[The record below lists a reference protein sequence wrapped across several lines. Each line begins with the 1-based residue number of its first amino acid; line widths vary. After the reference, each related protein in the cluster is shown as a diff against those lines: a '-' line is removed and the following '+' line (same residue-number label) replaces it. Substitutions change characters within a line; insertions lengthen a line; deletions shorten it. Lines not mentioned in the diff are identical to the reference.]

1 MRPPKPRVRWAS
13 LRATDMAREL
23 PPTAGLP
30 LRLTDLWPGRAPFA
44 ENVAA
49 WLGVGP
55 LQLECSGTAAMVVA
69 LRAMHRLRP
78 QRDEV
83 IVPAWTCPLVAWA
96 IHRAGLKLRLCDLA
110 SNHFDMDTTQLRTLA
125 GERTLAIV
133 PTHLAGRIADVNLA
147 LDVAHRVGAYVLE
160 DAAQAL
166 GAQQDGRSLGLLG
179 DAGFFSLAVGKGLTL
194 FEGGLLL
201 TRDPVLR
208 DAFAVSHDATIRPD
222 ARMDW
227 QRALELIGYTLA
239 YRPSLL
245 PLAYG
250 RPLRKALAA
259 HDPVAAVGDDFGADI
274 PLHTVSTWRQAVG
287 SRALVRLPAFLEATR
302 AQALP
307 RVARLRQIPGITV
320 FDDAP
325 RQRGVWPFLL
335 LTLPGEAARDEALRT
350 LWTAGLGVSRLFIHA
365 LPDYAY
371 LRHIVPDTALPNAR
385 DFAARSLTIT
395 NSLWMDEATFESI
408 CVVLERT
415 VGA

>member
-1 MRPPKPRVRWAS
+1 MP
-13 LRATDMAREL
+13 REL

-30 LRLTDLWPGRAPFA
+30 LRLSDLWPGRAPFA
-44 ENVAA
+44 ERVAQ
-49 WLGVGP
+49 WLEVEH

-83 IVPAWTCPLVAWA
+83 IVPAWTCPLVALA
-96 IHRAGLKLRLCDLA
+96 IHRAGLKPRLCDLA
-110 SNHFDMDTTQLRTLA
+110 PGHFDMDFVQLCMLA
-125 GERTLAIV
+125 GPRTLAIV
-133 PTHLAGRIADVNLA
+133 PTHLAGRVADVNAA

-166 GAQQDGRSLGLLG
+166 GARQGGHSVGLLG

-208 DAFAVSHDATIRPD
+208 DAFAASHAEIIRRDAKMD
-222 ARMDW
+222 A
-227 QRALELIGYTLA
+227 QRALELLGYAAA

-245 PLAYG
+245 SLAYG

-259 HDPVAAVGDDFGADI
+259 NDPVAAVGDDFDREI
-274 PLHTVSTWRQAVG
+274 PLHTVSHWRQAVG
-287 SRALVRLPAFLEATR
+287 ARALPRLPAFLGATR

-307 RVARLRQIPGITV
+307 RVARLRRIPGITV

-325 RQRGVWPFLL
+325 GQQGTWPFLL
-335 LTLPGEAARDEALRT
+335 LTLADEARRDAALDA
-350 LWTAGLGVSRLFIHA
+350 LWTRGLGVSRLFIHA
-365 LPDYAY
+365 LPDYGY
-371 LRHIVPDTALPNAR
+371 LRDIIADTSLPNAR
-385 DFAARSLTIT
+385 SFAARSLTIT
-395 NSLWMDEATFESI
+395 NSPWLDEATFESI
-408 CVVLERT
+408 CAVLER
-415 VGA
+415 VSA

>member
-1 MRPPKPRVRWAS
+1 MS
-13 LRATDMAREL
+13 REL

-44 ENVAA
+44 ERVAE
-49 WLGVGP
+49 WLGVEQ

-83 IVPAWTCPLVAWA
+83 IVPAWTCPLVALA
-96 IHRAGLKLRLCDLA
+96 IHRAGLKPRLCDLA
-110 SNHFDMDTTQLRTLA
+110 PGHFDMDYAGLCTLA
-125 GERTLAIV
+125 GPRTLAIV
-133 PTHLAGRIADVNLA
+133 PTHLAGRVADVNAA

-166 GAQQDGRSLGLLG
+166 GAQHNGRSVGLLG

-208 DAFAVSHDATIRPD
+208 DAFAASHDTTIRAD
-222 ARMDW
+222 LKMDW

-245 PLAYG
+245 SLAYG

-259 HDPVAAVGDDFGADI
+259 NDPVAAVGDDFGPDI
-274 PLHTVSTWRQAVG
+274 PLHTVSPWRQAVG
-287 SRALVRLPAFLEATR
+287 ARALPRLPAFLDDTR
-302 AQALP
+302 HQAL
-307 RVARLRQIPGITV
+307 RRIERLRRIPGVTV
-320 FDDAP
+320 FSDTPGTQGA
-325 RQRGVWPFLL
+325 WPFLL
-335 LTLPGEAARDEALRT
+335 LTLPDEATRDAALGT
-350 LWTAGLGVSRLFIHA
+350 LWTAGLGVSRLFIHV
-365 LPDYAY
+365 LPDYGY
-371 LRHIVPDTALPNAR
+371 LRDIVTDAPLPNAR

-395 NSLWMDEATFESI
+395 NSLWLDEATFEAI
-408 CVVLERT
+408 CLQLERS
-415 VGA
+415 VG

>member
-1 MRPPKPRVRWAS
+1 MS
-13 LRATDMAREL
+13 REL

-30 LRLTDLWPGRAPFA
+30 LRLSDLWPGRAPFA
-44 ENVAA
+44 ERVAD
-49 WLGVGP
+49 WLGVEH

-83 IVPAWTCPLVAWA
+83 IVPAWTCPLVAFA
-96 IHRAGLKLRLCDLA
+96 IHRAGLKPRLCDLA
-110 SNHFDMDTTQLRTLA
+110 PDHFDMDFVQLCTLA
-125 GERTLAIV
+125 GPRTLAIV
-133 PTHLAGRIADVNLA
+133 PTHLAGRVADVNAA

-166 GAQQDGRSLGLLG
+166 GAKQGGRSVGLLG

-208 DAFAVSHDATIRPD
+208 DAFAASHAETIRPD
-222 ARMDW
+222 TKMDW
-227 QRALELIGYTLA
+227 QRALELIGYAVA

-245 PLAYG
+245 SLAYG

-259 HDPVAAVGDDFGADI
+259 NDPVAAVGDDFGPDI
-274 PLHTVSTWRQAVG
+274 PLHTVSHWRQAVG
-287 SRALVRLPAFLEATR
+287 ARALLRLPVFLGATR

-307 RVARLRQIPGITV
+307 RVERLRRIANLTV

-325 RQRGVWPFLL
+325 GQQGTWPFLL
-335 LTLPGEAARDEALRT
+335 LTLADEGRRDAALKA

-365 LPDYAY
+365 LPDYGY
-371 LRHIVPDTALPNAR
+371 LRGIIPDTSLPNAR
-385 DFAARSLTIT
+385 SFAARSLTIT
-395 NSLWMDEATFESI
+395 NSPWLDEATFESI
-408 CVVLERT
+408 CTVLERVT
-415 VGA
+415 A

>member
-1 MRPPKPRVRWAS
+1 
-13 LRATDMAREL
+13 MAREL

-44 ENVAA
+44 ERVAQ
-49 WLGVGP
+49 WLGVDP

-83 IVPAWTCPLVAWA
+83 IVPAWTCPLVALA
-96 IHRAGLKLRLCDLA
+96 IHRAGLKPRLCDLTP
-110 SNHFDMDTTQLRTLA
+110 NHFDIDAAQLGALA

-133 PTHLAGRIADVNLA
+133 PTHLAGRIADVNLV

-166 GAQQDGRSLGLLG
+166 GAQQDGRSVGLLG

-245 PLAYG
+245 SLAYG

-259 HDPVAAVGDDFGADI
+259 NDPVAAVGDDFGPDI
-274 PLHTVSTWRQAVG
+274 PLHTVSPWRQAVG
-287 SRALVRLPAFLEATR
+287 SRALKRLPAFLDATR
-302 AQALP
+302 TQALA
-307 RVARLRQIPGITV
+307 RVARLRRIPGVTV

-335 LTLPGEAARDEALRT
+335 LTLPSEAARDDALRS
-350 LWTAGLGVSRLFIHA
+350 LWTAGVGVSRLFIHA

-371 LRHIVPDTALPNAR
+371 LRGIVPDTPLPNAR
-385 DFAARSLTIT
+385 DFAARSLTIS
-395 NSLWMDEATFESI
+395 NSLWLDEATFASI
-408 CVVLERT
+408 CTVLERAA
-415 VGA
+415 GA

>member
-1 MRPPKPRVRWAS
+1 MGQALMS
-13 LRATDMAREL
+13 REL

-44 ENVAA
+44 ERVAE
-49 WLGVGP
+49 WLGVDQ

-83 IVPAWTCPLVAWA
+83 IVPAWTCPLVALA
-96 IHRAGLKLRLCDLA
+96 IHRAGLKPRLCDLA
-110 SNHFDMDTTQLRTLA
+110 PDSFDMDVAGLCTLAGPRTLA
-125 GERTLAIV
+125 MV
-133 PTHLAGRIADVNLA
+133 PTHLAGRVADVNAA

-166 GAQQDGRSLGLLG
+166 GAQQDGRSVGLLG

-208 DAFAVSHDATIRPD
+208 DAFAVSHDATIRAD
-222 ARMDW
+222 RKMDW

-245 PLAYG
+245 SLAYG

-259 HDPVAAVGDDFGADI
+259 NDPVAAVGDDFGPDI
-274 PLHTVSTWRQAVG
+274 PLHTISPWRQAVG
-287 SRALVRLPAFLEATR
+287 AR
-302 AQALP
+302 ALP
-307 RVARLRQIPGITV
+307 RLRAFLDDTRHQALRRVERLRRLPGLTV
-320 FDDAP
+320 FGDAP
-325 RQRGVWPFLL
+325 GTQGVWPFLL
-335 LTLPGEAARDEALRT
+335 LTLPDQATRDAALDT

-365 LPDYAY
+365 LPDYGY
-371 LRHIVPDTALPNAR
+371 LRDIVGDAPLPNAR

-395 NSLWMDEATFESI
+395 NSPWLDEATFEAI
-408 CVVLERT
+408 CLQMERAI
-415 VGA
+415 G